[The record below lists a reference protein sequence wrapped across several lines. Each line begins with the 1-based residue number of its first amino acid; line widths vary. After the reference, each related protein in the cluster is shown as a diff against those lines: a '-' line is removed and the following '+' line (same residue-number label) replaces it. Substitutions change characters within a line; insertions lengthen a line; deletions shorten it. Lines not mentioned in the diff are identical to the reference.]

1 MSEVIDFEEDILEEA
16 EMGSLYHSTT
26 QARITTLLGSEER
39 FQVMVELS
47 LDASQ
52 IDLNQFGVKAKDEL
66 KPDISVYIKQLPTQ
80 TGKKLKLDADMM
92 KVAKMPVLAI
102 EILSPNQTINELLRR
117 IEALFAL
124 GIKSCWLV
132 IPALEEIRVYGQDF
146 AYKTFDTQRDTDV
159 IDDALDISLPIQKIF
174 EDFEW

>member
-1 MSEVIDFEEDILEEA
+1 MSEVIDFEEDILEEV

-26 QARITTLLGSEER
+26 QARITTLLGSCER

-66 KPDISVYIKQLPTQ
+66 KPDICVYIKQLRQQ
-80 TGKKLKLDADMM
+80 TGKKIKLDADIM

-102 EILSPNQTINELLRR
+102 EILSPSQTINELLRK

-146 AYKTFDTQRDTDV
+146 AYKTFETQRDTDV